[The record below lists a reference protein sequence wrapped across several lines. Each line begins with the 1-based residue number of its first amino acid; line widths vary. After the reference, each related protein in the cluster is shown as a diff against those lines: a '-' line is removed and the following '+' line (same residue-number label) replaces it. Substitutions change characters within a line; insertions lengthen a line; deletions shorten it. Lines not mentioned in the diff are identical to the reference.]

1 MNNHVKTRVKT
12 RPPRVIWAGY
22 AVAALCLI
30 PVVWLLLR
38 AFSGGSEPMRM
49 LLRTAT
55 LEATWRSLRLVF
67 AVTAT
72 AVTLGTAAAWL
83 TTRSDLPWRRLWSVL
98 LILPLVFPS
107 YIAAMAYLS
116 ATSSNGMLGGLGIDF
131 QGFPAAWFLLSIFT
145 APYAMLTVRAGL
157 QRVDAS
163 QQDAARTL
171 GQSPT
176 SAFFRITLPQLRRSL
191 WAGALLIGL
200 YTLSDFGAV
209 YLLQEKTLTRQVY
222 GTTFARPN
230 AAAAYALV
238 LVLLTLA
245 IVFLE
250 PARRP
255 APARRIRPPA
265 PVALGRW
272 RWPAFGFCVLLMLAS
287 LALPLTT
294 LVQWLLRAITLG
306 EPLLS
311 KPWIVA
317 NSLVLS
323 AVASL
328 LTTALAL
335 VPALLAWRY
344 PGWRTRLVERGT
356 YIAYAIPGVV
366 IGFAFLSLS
375 LQIGGWFYQSLAIL
389 VLAFTV
395 HFLPQASSTTGGSL
409 AQIHPNLLDAGRTLG
424 APRREVL
431 RTILLPLARP
441 GLLAGAALVFLTCMK
456 ELPMTLLLRPTGFD
470 TLATQIWSDTD
481 EGYFSHAALPALL
494 LVVASGFSVWLLL
507 RRSREG

>member
-1 MNNHVKTRVKT
+1 V
-12 RPPRVIWAGY
+12 RPPRSILAGY
-22 AVAALCLI
+22 AVAALCLV
-30 PVVWLLLR
+30 PVAWLLLR
-38 AFSGGSEPMRM
+38 AFSGGSEPLRM
-49 LLRTAT
+49 LLRPAT
-55 LEATWRSLRLVF
+55 IEAAWRSLRLVF
-67 AVTAT
+67 AVTVT
-72 AVTLGTAAAWL
+72 ALTLGTAVAWL
-83 TTRSDLPWRRLWSVL
+83 TTCSDLPKKRLWSVL

-116 ATSSNGMLGGLGIDF
+116 ATSSRGILGGLGVDF

-157 QRVDAS
+157 LRVDAS
-163 QQDAARTL
+163 QQDAARCL
-171 GQSPT
+171 GQGP
-176 SAFFRITLPQLRRSL
+176 AQVFFRITLPQLRRSL

-238 LVLLTLA
+238 LVALTLV
-245 IVFLE
+245 IVMLE
-250 PARRP
+250 PARRA
-255 APARRIRPPA
+255 APARRIR
-265 PVALGRW
+265 
-272 RWPAFGFCVLLMLAS
+272 
-287 LALPLTT
+287 LPLTT
-294 LVQWLLRAITLG
+294 LVQWLLRAIQLG
-306 EPLLS
+306 EPLLR

-317 NSLVLS
+317 NSVLLS
-323 AVASL
+323 AAAAL
-328 LTTALAL
+328 LTCVLAL

-344 PGWRTRLVERGT
+344 PGRRTRLIERSA

-375 LQIGGWFYQSLAIL
+375 LQLGWLYQSLVVL

-424 APRREVL
+424 SGRVEVL
-431 RTILLPLARP
+431 RNILLPLARP
-441 GLLAGAALVFLTCMK
+441 GLLSGAALVFLTCMK

-494 LVVASGFSVWLLL
+494 LVAVSACSVWLLL
-507 RRSREG
+507 RRSQ

>member
-1 MNNHVKTRVKT
+1 MNHRVSNRAKT
-12 RPPRVIWAGY
+12 RPPRSILAGY
-22 AVAALCLI
+22 AVAGLCLI
-30 PVVWLLLR
+30 PVGWLLLR

-49 LLRTAT
+49 LLRPAT

-72 AVTLGTAAAWL
+72 ALTLGTAAAWL
-83 TTRSDLPWRRLWSVL
+83 TTRSDLPLRRLWSVL

-107 YIAAMAYLS
+107 YVAAMAFLS
-116 ATSSNGMLGGLGIDF
+116 ATSPNGILGGFGIDF

-163 QQDAARTL
+163 QQDAARSL

-176 SAFFRITLPQLRRSL
+176 QAFFQITLPQLRRSL
-191 WAGALLIGL
+191 WAGALLIAL

-209 YLLQEKTLTRQVY
+209 YLLQEDTLTRQVY
-222 GTTFARPN
+222 GYRNYKPN
-230 AAAAYALV
+230 TAAAYALV
-238 LVLLTLA
+238 LVLLSLV

-265 PVALGRW
+265 PVALGGW
-272 RWPAFGFCVLLMLAS
+272 RWPAFGFCMALMLAS
-287 LALPLTT
+287 LALPLIT

-306 EPLLS
+306 EPLLR
-311 KPWIVA
+311 KPWIIA

-323 AVASL
+323 AVAAF
-328 LTTALAL
+328 LTIVIAL
-335 VPALLAWRY
+335 VPALLAWHY
-344 PGWRTRLVERGT
+344 PGWRTRLVERAS

-366 IGFAFLSLS
+366 IGFAFMSMS
-375 LQIGGWFYQSLAIL
+375 LQFGGWLYQSLAVL

-424 APRREVL
+424 SGRRKVL
-431 RTILLPLARP
+431 RTILLPLASP

-470 TLATQIWSDTD
+470 TLATQIWSDTE
-481 EGYFSHAALPALL
+481 EGFFSHAALPALL
-494 LVVASGFSVWLLL
+494 LVGASGFSVWLLL
-507 RRSREG
+507 RRSRY